1 MVIHLQVIGNPSIPL
16 IYLNSM
22 DLLMI
27 TCSLAD
33 SREPDFRHQPFMTGT
48 ECTKVQKGGC
58 RDLRIAAEFASQKEP
73 SGYVEV
79 ATEAMAI
86 DLYINIYMCV
96 YIYIY

>member
-1 MVIHLQVIGNPSIPL
+1 
-16 IYLNSM
+16 
-22 DLLMI
+22 MI

-58 RDLRIAAEFASQKEP
+58 RDLRIAAEFASQKGP

-96 YIYIY
+96 YIYIYIKYIYIYVYVYVYIYI

>member
-1 MVIHLQVIGNPSIPL
+1 
-16 IYLNSM
+16 
-22 DLLMI
+22 MI

-86 DLYINIYMCV
+86 DLYINIYIYIYVCIYIYIKYIYICICICV
-96 YIYIY
+96 YIYIN